1 MAGMP
6 GRRAGMLEI
15 QVRCERCDGLLTA
28 TTCDEEIMIEPCE
41 VCLETTREAAYDDGH
56 TFGYSEGYTARDK
69 EDE

>member
-1 MAGMP
+1 MV
-6 GRRAGMLEI
+6 EI
-15 QVRCERCDGLLTA
+15 ELAVRCERCMASLEASVDGGII
-28 TTCDEEIMIEPCE
+28 DIEPCE